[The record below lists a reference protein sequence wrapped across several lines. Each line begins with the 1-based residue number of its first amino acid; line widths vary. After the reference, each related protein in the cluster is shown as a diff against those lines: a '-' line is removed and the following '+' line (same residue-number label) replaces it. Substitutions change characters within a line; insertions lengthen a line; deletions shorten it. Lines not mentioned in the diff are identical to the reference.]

1 MIAAIVPAA
10 GRSER
15 MGRPKLILPIGGLS
29 MIAHVTSALRQG
41 GADPVVVVVP
51 PAAVAGAPALAAEAA
66 RAGGCVVVAER
77 PPPDMR
83 ASVECGLDHL
93 AQRRLPP
100 PATFLLAP
108 GDSPGI
114 SAELVARIVARA
126 KAEPDA
132 IVIPQSQGRRGHPIA
147 LPWSL
152 AAEIR
157 SLPGNVGIN
166 ALVARH
172 AARVVTL
179 DVADPAALADLD
191 TPDDYRRWTTPPR
204 DPGRGGM
211 DAARSS
217 HDDESSEP
225 AGERQGQPQE
235 RRVRVTVRLFALARQ
250 RAGRAEV
257 VLDVPAPATVA
268 AVKLALAATFPEL
281 APLVPQLMI
290 AIDSDYASDDQR
302 LIPPGAEVAAIP
314 PVSGG
319 RPGRREP

>member
-1 MIAAIVPAA
+1 
-10 GRSER
+10 
-15 MGRPKLILPIGGLS
+15 
-29 MIAHVTSALRQG
+29 
-41 GADPVVVVVP
+41 VVVVP
-51 PAAVAGAPALAAEAA
+51 PAAVPGASALAAEAA
-66 RAGGCVVVAER
+66 RAGACVVVAEP

-83 ASVECGLDHL
+83 SSVEHGLDHL
-93 AQRRLPP
+93 MQRTPPP
-100 PATFLLAP
+100 PATFLLTP

-126 KAEPDA
+126 KAAPDA

-157 SLPGNVGIN
+157 SLPGDVGIN

-172 AARVVTL
+172 AARVLTL

-191 TPDDYRRWTTPPR
+191 TPDDYRRWIAPPR
-204 DPGRGGM
+204 DPGRGGI

-217 HDDESSEP
+217 QHDESGKP
-225 AGERQGQPQE
+225 AGERQGPPEEQ
-235 RRVRVTVRLFALARQ
+235 RVQVTVRLFALARQ

-257 VLDVPAPATVA
+257 ELDVPAPVTVA
-268 AVKLALAATFPEL
+268 AVKRALAATLPVL

-290 AIDSDYASDDQR
+290 AINSDYASDDQR

-319 RPGRREP
+319 RPARRVP

>member
-29 MIAHVTSALRQG
+29 VIAHVTSALRKG
-41 GADPVVVVVP
+41 GADPVLVVVP
-51 PAAVAGAPALAAEAA
+51 PPSVAGAPALAAEAA
-66 RAGGCVVVAER
+66 RAGGCVVVAEP

-83 ASVECGLDHL
+83 SSVECGLDHL
-93 AQRRLPP
+93 EQRALPP

-126 KAEPDA
+126 AAEPDA

-157 SLPGNVGIN
+157 GLPGDVGIN

-172 AARVVTL
+172 AARVLTL

-191 TPDDYRRWTTPPR
+191 TPDDYRRWT
-204 DPGRGGM
+204 GRGGM
-211 DAARSS
+211 DATRSS
-217 HDDESSEP
+217 HDDESSDP
-225 AGERQGQPQE
+225 AGERQGPPEE

-257 VLDVPAPATVA
+257 VLDVSAPATVA
-268 AVKLALAATFPEL
+268 AVKRALAATFPEL

-290 AIDSDYASDDQR
+290 AIDSEYASDDQR

-319 RPGRREP
+319 RSARRVP